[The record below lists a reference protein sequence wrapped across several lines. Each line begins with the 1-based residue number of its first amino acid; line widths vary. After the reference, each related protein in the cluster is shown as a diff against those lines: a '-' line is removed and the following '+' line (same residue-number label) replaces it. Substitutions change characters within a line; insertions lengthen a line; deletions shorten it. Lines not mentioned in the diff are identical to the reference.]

1 MCIRDSHFGTVW
13 QTKPLKTGFQNSIK
27 KSAENRHP
35 FYEILGSFWGSFL
48 SKKSVVCRSKM
59 SLTCGPL
66 KIVILA
72 PSGHPK
78 SIKFGVIFWWKFD
91 RFSDDGDKQCIRINA
106 LFSKELML
114 FQQFCYSVVGGYEQV
129 QAHLWSRASTFYALP
144 VPLPRQV
151 YLLVQMGVWKWGRKK
166 CWKSCSKGSPNGPQ
180 TLLKID
186 KSVFWRGLKKGP
198 QKWTLAR
205 IRKSGI
211 LPLFTTL

>member
-1 MCIRDSHFGTVW
+1 MDPLQDQEKWDFAIIYYTLARSEVSKKTHFWVPFWDRLGDKIVENRAPE
-13 QTKPLKTGFQNSIK
+13 QHQ

-35 FYEILGSFWGSFL
+35 FYEILGPFWGPFL

-78 SIKFGVIFWWKFD
+78 SIKFEVIFWWKFD

-114 FQQFCYSVVGGYEQV
+114 FQQFCCSVVGGY
-129 QAHLWSRASTFYALP
+129 
-144 VPLPRQV
+144 
-151 YLLVQMGVWKWGRKK
+151 
-166 CWKSCSKGSPNGPQ
+166 
-180 TLLKID
+180 
-186 KSVFWRGLKKGP
+186 
-198 QKWTLAR
+198 
-205 IRKSGI
+205 
-211 LPLFTTL
+211 

>member
-1 MCIRDSHFGTVW
+1 MDPLQDQEKWDFAIIYYTLARSEVSKKTHFWVPFWDHLGDKTVENRVPE
-13 QTKPLKTGFQNSIK
+13 QHQ

-35 FYEILGSFWGSFL
+35 FYEIWGQFWGPFL

-78 SIKFGVIFWWKFD
+78 SIKFDVIFWLKFD

-114 FQQFCYSVVGGYEQV
+114 FQQFCCSVVGGY
-129 QAHLWSRASTFYALP
+129 
-144 VPLPRQV
+144 
-151 YLLVQMGVWKWGRKK
+151 
-166 CWKSCSKGSPNGPQ
+166 
-180 TLLKID
+180 
-186 KSVFWRGLKKGP
+186 
-198 QKWTLAR
+198 
-205 IRKSGI
+205 
-211 LPLFTTL
+211 